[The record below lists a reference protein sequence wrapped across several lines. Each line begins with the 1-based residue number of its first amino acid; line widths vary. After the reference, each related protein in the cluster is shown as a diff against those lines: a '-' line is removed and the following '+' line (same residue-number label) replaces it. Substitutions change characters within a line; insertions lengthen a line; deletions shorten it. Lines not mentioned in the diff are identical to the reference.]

1 VDRAQLQCVDLEY
14 DEPLSKFIFDSDL
27 RPYTKVNRLIVN
39 KNAPE
44 NRMLPGRKMDIDSL
58 PHADLTFTFDS
69 CAVVGNGGRASHSS
83 PPPDQ
88 LWRCCP

>member
-1 VDRAQLQCVDLEY
+1 VKLNY
-14 DEPLSKFIFDSDL
+14 DEPLSKFAFNSNL

-44 NRMLPGRKMDIDSL
+44 NRMIPGRKMDLESL

-69 CAVVGNGGRASHSS
+69 CAVVGNGGRASHPS
-83 PPPDQ
+83 PSPDR
-88 LWRCCP
+88 L